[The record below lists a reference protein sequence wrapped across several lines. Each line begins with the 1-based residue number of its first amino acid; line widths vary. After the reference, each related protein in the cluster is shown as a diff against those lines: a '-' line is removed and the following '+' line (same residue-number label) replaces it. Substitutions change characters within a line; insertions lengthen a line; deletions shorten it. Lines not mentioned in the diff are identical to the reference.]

1 MEPLKSVL
9 HKCLRQSQNCLLS
22 ISLMIKE
29 FNFLFLPD
37 TKQEPER
44 RLEQSPALQPNC
56 NVSLEENN
64 TSRCWLAELGGI

>member
-1 MEPLKSVL
+1 
-9 HKCLRQSQNCLLS
+9 
-22 ISLMIKE
+22 MIKE

-64 TSRCWLAELGGI
+64 TSRCWLAEPGGI